1 MLTNP
6 NEHSIT
12 PPNEHPQLTSY
23 RALHSYLLLLGS
35 EVITEEELRHHYDNT
50 LVHISID
57 GYSVSIPF
65 DATIYNSLLSLI
77 ETQIK
82 EF

>member
-1 MLTNP
+1 MANINP
-6 NEHSIT
+6 T
-12 PPNEHPQLTSY
+12 NEHPKLTSY
-23 RALHSYLLLLGS
+23 RALREYLLLIGS
-35 EVITEEELRHHYDNT
+35 ESTTETELQDLYNSF
-50 LVHISID
+50 VNIEFN

-65 DATIYNSLLSLI
+65 DATIYNSLLTLI

>member
-1 MLTNP
+1 MPTIPTNP
-6 NEHSIT
+6 PAKI
-12 PPNEHPQLTSY
+12 PDEHPKLTSY
-23 RALHSYLLLLGS
+23 KALHSYLLLIGS
-35 EVITEEELRHHYDNT
+35 ETTTEEELLHLYNST
-50 LVHISID
+50 FVHIDIN

-65 DATIYNSLLSLI
+65 DATIYNSLLNLI

>member
-1 MLTNP
+1 MANLNST
-6 NEHSIT
+6 
-12 PPNEHPQLTSY
+12 NEHPKLTSY
-23 RALHSYLLLLGS
+23 RALREYLLLIGS
-35 EVITEEELRHHYDNT
+35 ESTTETELQDLYDHS
-50 LVHISID
+50 LVNIELN

-65 DATIYNSLLSLI
+65 DAIIYNSLLTLI